1 VSSSKKRGPKALRVR
16 LPDTTKV
23 EFFTIE
29 VLSRVVSAA
38 LRTPLAKS
46 VDPHPLEAELNHDAL
61 RASLTRAVGSPKLA
75 TKCLVV
81 DFSEQAVRMAHHD
94 TLCWHLAET
103 VEKVPQNSEFDIII
117 VVHNLVDL
125 NSSYVLQT
133 RLIEACK
140 SRGIGLV
147 GVGTKGR
154 RVAVLAPSGR
164 LAVDRLDTIAAAFD
178 NAGIGAA
185 PPESILPD
193 VAALADLIYG
203 HFEIDVG
210 RGAPRHVPVLV
221 SVERVLA
228 DERFLLTCAN
238 EIERHFGPMD
248 FTVAFR
254 GLQPELLERFSLG
267 LVKND
272 ASRMAEQ
279 RIERHLG
286 LDGKDVV
293 LICDILWNVYAIAD
307 IVREFHQHGAARVMC
322 LGIVKYAE
330 YAPPAGVVCKS
341 YIDLEYVDYEPHDHS
356 CPFCA
361 QGDTAVRGRTIS
373 DCTSA
378 IGEFDPY
385 TFWELISSVE
395 GAYSGE
401 HWLSDRTKY
410 HYLQRINVAPILQQH
425 GYGIACRL
433 RNRLLS
439 AGIRPLWIHNI
450 LCPDE
455 PEANGLAQRLAM
467 VLGKEDKCII
477 RIPRRYFSG
486 ITATAVNPEV
496 ESYLKSTYGSDALY
510 KRNVIIV
517 DQAAHHFGTLA
528 ALSHLCRNC
537 NATILAFTVFAD
549 RIHPSIEVGDWL
561 PDAHYLALYKWPWP
575 PFQGDECP
583 CVSRPVVQ

>member
-1 VSSSKKRGPKALRVR
+1 VSSSKKRGPRALRVR
-16 LPDTTKV
+16 LPGTNKA
-23 EFFTIE
+23 EFFTLE
-29 VLSRVVSAA
+29 VLSRVVATTF
-38 LRTPLAKS
+38 RTGPAKL
-46 VDPHPLEAELNHDAL
+46 VDPQPLEAELNHDAL
-61 RASLTRAVGSPKLA
+61 RSSLTRVLGVSHRTP
-75 TKCLVV
+75 KCLVV
-81 DFSEQAVRMAHHD
+81 DFSESAVRMPHHD

-103 VEKVPQNSEFDIII
+103 VEKLPQSSEFDLI
-117 VVHNLVDL
+117 VIVHNLADL
-125 NSSYVLQT
+125 TSSYVLQT
-133 RLIEACK
+133 RLVEACK

-154 RVAVLAPSGR
+154 RAAALVPSTR
-164 LAVDRLDTIAAAFD
+164 LAVDRLDTIATALE
-178 NAGIGAA
+178 NLGPGAL
-185 PPESILPD
+185 PPEATLPD

-203 HFEIDVG
+203 HFEIEG
-210 RGAPRHVPVLV
+210 GLGAFRHVPALV
-221 SVERVLA
+221 SVERVLTDEQFLVACAA
-228 DERFLLTCAN
+228 DIDRQLGTT
-238 EIERHFGPMD
+238 D
-248 FTVAFR
+248 FTVACR

-267 LVKND
+267 LVQND
-272 ASRMAEQ
+272 NARMADR
-279 RIERHLG
+279 RIEHQLG

-293 LICDILWNVYAIAD
+293 LICDVLWNAYPIAK
-307 IVREFHQHGAARVMC
+307 ITHEFREHGAARVLC
-322 LGIVKYAE
+322 VGIGKYADF
-330 YAPPAGVVCKS
+330 APPPGVLTKS
-341 YIDLEYVDYEPHDHS
+341 YLDLDYVGYDSQGHS

-361 QGDTAVRGRTIS
+361 QGDVAVRGRTIL
-373 DCTSA
+373 DCTGA

-385 TFWELISSVE
+385 TFWELISSVK

-410 HYLQRINVAPILQQH
+410 HYLQRISVSPILRQH
-425 GYGIACRL
+425 GFGIACRL

-439 AGIRPLWIHNI
+439 AGIRPLWIHNV

-455 PEANGLAQRLAM
+455 PEAVGLAQRLAIA
-467 VLGKEDKCII
+467 LGKEDKCIV
-477 RIPRRYFSG
+477 RIPRRYFNG
-486 ITATAVNPEV
+486 ITATSVNPEV
-496 ESYLKSTYGSDALY
+496 DSFLKSTYGDDALY

-537 NATILAFTVFAD
+537 NATILAFAVFAD